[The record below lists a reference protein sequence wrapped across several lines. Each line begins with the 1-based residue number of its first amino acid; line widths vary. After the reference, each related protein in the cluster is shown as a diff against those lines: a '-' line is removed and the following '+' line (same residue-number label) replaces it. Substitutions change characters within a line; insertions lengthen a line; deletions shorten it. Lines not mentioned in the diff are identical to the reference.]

1 MTREVLLGGKV
12 DKWGLRRI
20 GRNDETED
28 PSAGSSEPKEKSSS
42 GKHRNNYQSSILF
55 LKYDCIWKPI

>member
-12 DKWGLRRI
+12 DKGGLRRI
-20 GRNDETED
+20 RRNDETED

-42 GKHRNNYQSSILF
+42 GKHRNNY
-55 LKYDCIWKPI
+55 